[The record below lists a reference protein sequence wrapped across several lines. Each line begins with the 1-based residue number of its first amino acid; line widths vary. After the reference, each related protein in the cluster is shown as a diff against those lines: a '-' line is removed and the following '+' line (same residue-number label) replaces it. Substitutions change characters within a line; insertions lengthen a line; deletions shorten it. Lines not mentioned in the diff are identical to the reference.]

1 MKRIVLTIFFA
12 GIVLLVGTASG
23 LAAFWLA
30 AGAALAGG
38 FGWMLGG
45 LPSGAGSDTNTGN
58 GPDGSDS
65 GGDGGG
71 GGK

>member
-1 MKRIVLTIFFA
+1 MKRFALATILG
-12 GIVLLVGTASG
+12 GIVLLVGAAAG

-30 AGAALAGG
+30 AGTALAGG

-45 LPSGAGSDTNTGN
+45 LPSGPGAESQAGN
-58 GPDGSDS
+58 GPDGGDS

-71 GGK
+71 AQ